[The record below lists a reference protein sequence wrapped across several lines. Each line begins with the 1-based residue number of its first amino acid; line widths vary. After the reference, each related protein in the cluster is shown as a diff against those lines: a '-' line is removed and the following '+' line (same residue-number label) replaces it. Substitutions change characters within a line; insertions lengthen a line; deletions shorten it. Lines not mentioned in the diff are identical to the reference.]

1 MASSATAI
9 TDPGQGGDAVKW
21 FPINIFKDPD
31 TSYKRVEGLSYDDFD
46 DISTFIHKEVIHKL
60 VQEDDVLGPKY
71 FGNAD
76 DIADD
81 DVADDDVVF
90 VEPADLVTLINKACI
105 TFENEGGACLKE
117 NGPKMKGNLLDCFKL
132 QYYARRLTST
142 DPTMIFGP
150 HFNPNMGL
158 QASWYSAHWA
168 AAHMYFGNNWLPR
181 LQSFYAGGQRTFKTQ
196 YHVMFV
202 RLVMEAKD
210 LLVWLATQGQKLA
223 RGFLQRRRLLQLKDD
238 FTKYQLSVMRELV
251 AAFKPTG
258 TEASKSL
265 LPIELLAI
273 FLNENPAKVAMGP

>member
-1 MASSATAI
+1 
-9 TDPGQGGDAVKW
+9 
-21 FPINIFKDPD
+21 
-31 TSYKRVEGLSYDDFD
+31 
-46 DISTFIHKEVIHKL
+46 
-60 VQEDDVLGPKY
+60 
-71 FGNAD
+71 
-76 DIADD
+76 
-81 DVADDDVVF
+81 
-90 VEPADLVTLINKACI
+90 
-105 TFENEGGACLKE
+105 
-117 NGPKMKGNLLDCFKL
+117 MKGNLLDCFKL

-158 QASWYSAHWA
+158 KASWYSAHWA
-168 AAHMYFGNNWLPR
+168 AAHMYFANNWLPR

-273 FLNENPAKVAMGP
+273 FLNENPAKVAMGPYKREDIDKWNWRQAKAWNDGFPDPYELHYHTKSRRREDLLNDAYQPTEADLAHYKHQRIMRERCRIPFEGHTL